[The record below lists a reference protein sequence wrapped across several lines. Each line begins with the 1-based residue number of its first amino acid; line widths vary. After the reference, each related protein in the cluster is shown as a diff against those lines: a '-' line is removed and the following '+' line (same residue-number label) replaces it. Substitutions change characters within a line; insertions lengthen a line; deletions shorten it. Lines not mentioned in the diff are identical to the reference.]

1 MAMTLRLTEEQ
12 DRLLERLAA
21 DRGLSKNLA
30 AAVAIELAAPA
41 ADNTEAVAAVI
52 TRLRTRDG
60 SLLARLAEV

>member
-21 DRGLSKNLA
+21 DRGVSKNLA

-52 TRLRTRDG
+52 ARLRTRDS

>member
-21 DRGLSKNLA
+21 DLGLSKNHA
-30 AAVAIELAAPA
+30 AAAAIELATPA
-41 ADNTEAVAAVI
+41 ADHSETIASSLE
-52 TRLRTRDG
+52 RLHLRDG

>member
-21 DRGLSKNLA
+21 DRGLSKNHA

-41 ADNTEAVAAVI
+41 ADNTETVAAVI
-52 TRLRTRDG
+52 TRLRMRDG